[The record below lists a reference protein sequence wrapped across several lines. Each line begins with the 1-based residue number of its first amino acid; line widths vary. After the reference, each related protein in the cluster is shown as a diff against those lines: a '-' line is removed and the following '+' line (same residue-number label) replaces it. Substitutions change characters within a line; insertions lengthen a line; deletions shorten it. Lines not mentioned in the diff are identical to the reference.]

1 MVLKSVSVKSDRM
14 GKKPGKKS
22 PILLVV
28 TRLHDSTSDLDHL
41 GLFQYISSYFIFL
54 FLARSRCT
62 VSPLAICDFPRRILH
77 YNHNFR
83 KWFCSWRR
91 SWKHVG
97 THRATSTGCFS
108 FLWSVK
114 SITSFTARILLSK
127 IIIITELL
135 SIYPCWNPANKTA
148 CKSRFFSWP

>member
-14 GKKPGKKS
+14 GKIGKKIPHINHRDS
-22 PILLVV
+22 PTQRCNVRFRPPWALSLYFV
-28 TRLHDSTSDLDHL
+28 
-41 GLFQYISSYFIFL
+41 LFAVSSFF

-62 VSPLAICDFPRRILH
+62 VSPLAIRDFPRRILH

-114 SITSFTARILLSK
+114 SITSITARILLSK

-135 SIYPCWNPANKTA
+135 SIPLLESSKT
-148 CKSRFFSWP
+148 KRHVKPIF